1 MINTN
6 SFDDFRKILN
16 FQTVANKPIDPRI
29 IKIREQG
36 SQSFK
41 YISGEA
47 TNQILTEA
55 TLLMGYDFQVISKS
69 IIRCEPKPRTEYK
82 DRKKVPVLDNN
93 GKQIYDPQAPFAEVT
108 ARLTI
113 PMLGFRE
120 QCGSSVLT
128 GGSSEQESCFKGATT
143 DAFKKC
149 CSLFGIGAE
158 LYTDKPTRK
167 NILTEEQRAKVSAIK
182 NEFKLNASQLSDLVA
197 TFLFNPS
204 ADQTYIMP
212 CNVNYFCD
220 WARAELSKNM
230 IKLNN

>member
-29 IKIREQG
+29 IKTREQG

-55 TLLMGYDFQVISKS
+55 TLLIGYDFQVISKS
-69 IIRCEPKPRTEYK
+69 IVRSEPKPRVEY
-82 DRKKVPVLDNN
+82 NN
-93 GKQIYDPQAPFAEVT
+93 GKRTYVKDQNGNQVTDPQAPFAEVT

-149 CSLFGIGAE
+149 CSLFGIGSE
-158 LYTDKPTRK
+158 LYTDRPTRK

-182 NEFKLNASQLSDLVA
+182 NEFGLNASQLSDLVA

-212 CNVNYFCD
+212 CNVSYFCD
-220 WARAELSKNM
+220 WARAELSKKM
-230 IKLNN
+230 TQLNN